1 MVIIGCDFHPSWQQ
15 VSWLDTETGEM
26 EERKS
31 VQVSGDAERLNPVS
45 RWSVIVGR
53 VPRLSLLVMESTRE
67 IDVVLLDLGLGP
79 GERRAIFEGL
89 PNRQIA
95 GRLQNSWPRLAS
107 AREAS
112 WSEWLWSNT
121 AINFGTSSRLAS
133 QALEK
138 CQVYRPVNAFY

>member
-95 GRLQNSWPRLAS
+95 GRLQVSETAVKACLRQLLAETGV
-107 AREAS
+107 R
-112 WSEWLWSNT
+112 T
-121 AINFGTSSRLAS
+121 RS
-133 QALEK
+133 QLVRVALE
-138 CQVYRPVNAFY
+138 QYRDQFWYVFQARFAGT